1 MADDNAAPLQ
11 APEEPLTVAYYVT
24 GHGLGHATRAADV
37 VGELCRRGHSVVVVS
52 AAPQHV
58 FVAEAAGAPGA
69 LSFRKRLLDC
79 GAKQADALSVDP
91 SGSLEL
97 YHATAV
103 EPRETLLREEE
114 AWLLEARVSIVVT
127 DIVPLACAAAARAGL
142 PCVGCSNFSWDFV
155 YADYFV
161 EEARSDALR
170 RVVWQIAE
178 DYSHADALLRLPGHT
193 PLPAFREI
201 VDVPLVV
208 RRPRRSRAETRASLG
223 VAEDTRL
230 LLYQF
235 GGHDLPE
242 AGGDWLP
249 AGWFCVVASTSK
261 SGAPLPPNWAR
272 APPDAFVPDLVAAA
286 DVILGKIGYGTAS
299 ESLACGVPLVFVR
312 RDHFNEEPFLR
323 RYLEVHECAVE
334 MARRDFFAGHWR
346 PALERAS
353 QLRPCYTAPTNG
365 AAVAAAEIS
374 RRGREP
380 RRARGDAEGASRLR
394 DAVVFGLQ
402 LLRARDSVVAVPE
415 WYTNG
420 ATPAK
425 PAALGRTPSARR
437 VLGRT
442 RAPPWA
448 AAFGSGAKDGARE
461 MVVEAGDDLG
471 LPDTRAFI
479 GLLGELGTFELDKS
493 WRGRRGS
500 VNATYSVEAGAPPEL
515 KAAAKLFAWSEPL
528 LVCRAPGRLDV
539 FGGMADYAGSLVIGL
554 PTAEACHV
562 AVQRTAVGAAP
573 LWRHMLERQPDGGRV
588 ATLRVVSLRADAT
601 NRAPTFDINLAE
613 LRADGAPISYEAAN
627 ALFDDDAA
635 RGRVGQPRRRGPA
648 RGPRGR
654 PPGGGAR
661 HLVPRQGEY
670 H

>member
-1 MADDNAAPLQ
+1 MADSLLPSNLLT
-11 APEEPLTVAYYVT
+11 EPLTVAYYVT

-37 VGELCRRGHSVVVVS
+37 VGELLRRGHAVVVVT

-58 FVAEAAGAPGA
+58 FVAEAAGASGA

-230 LLYQF
+230 LLTS
-235 GGHDLPE
+235 LAATTCPRRAAMA
-242 AGGDWLP
+242 AGRLVLRRRVD
-249 AGWFCVVASTSK
+249 VQVA
-261 SGAPLPPNWAR
+261 APLPPNWR

-299 ESLACGVPLVFVR
+299 ECLRAACRPSSSATTSTRSCSSAATSRPTSAPSR
-312 RDHFNEEPFLR
+312 RR
-323 RYLEVHECAVE
+323 A
-334 MARRDFFAGHWR
+334 ATSS
-346 PALERAS
+346 PA
-353 QLRPCYTAPTNG
+353 TAP
-365 AAVAAAEIS
+365 
-374 RRGREP
+374 
-380 RRARGDAEGASRLR
+380 RARARL
-394 DAVVFGLQ
+394 GS
-402 LLRARDSVVAVPE
+402 AR
-415 WYTNG
+415 
-420 ATPAK
+420 ATP
-425 PAALGRTPSARR
+425 R
-437 VLGRT
+437 
-442 RAPPWA
+442 
-448 AAFGSGAKDGARE
+448 
-461 MVVEAGDDLG
+461 
-471 LPDTRAFI
+471 
-479 GLLGELGTFELDKS
+479 
-493 WRGRRGS
+493 
-500 VNATYSVEAGAPPEL
+500 
-515 KAAAKLFAWSEPL
+515 
-528 LVCRAPGRLDV
+528 
-539 FGGMADYAGSLVIGL
+539 
-554 PTAEACHV
+554 
-562 AVQRTAVGAAP
+562 
-573 LWRHMLERQPDGGRV
+573 
-588 ATLRVVSLRADAT
+588 
-601 NRAPTFDINLAE
+601 
-613 LRADGAPISYEAAN
+613 
-627 ALFDDDAA
+627 
-635 RGRVGQPRRRGPA
+635 
-648 RGPRGR
+648 
-654 PPGGGAR
+654 
-661 HLVPRQGEY
+661 
-670 H
+670 